1 MEYIKR
7 DVISTFKG
15 KIEEEII
22 KDQALKAIG
31 ACIQCGTC
39 SGGCPSGRRTALST
53 RKIIRKALL
62 NMEEVL
68 KDRDIWMCTTCY
80 TCFERCPR
88 SVPITDIIIKIR
100 NLAVRKGN
108 FLEAHKQLSHIL
120 IETGHGV
127 PLGNADNKWAKLRV
141 SYGLPTLPPT
151 THMHPED
158 IQEIAVLVKETNFD
172 KLVGYSLVPEKPKT

>member
-1 MEYIKR
+1 MEYIKK
-7 DVISTFKG
+7 DVIRTFSG
-15 KIEEEII
+15 NIEEEII
-22 KDQALKAIG
+22 KDHALKAIG

-39 SGGCPSGRRTALST
+39 SGGCPSGRRTALRT
-53 RKIIRKALL
+53 RNIIRKALL
-62 NMEEVL
+62 NMDEVL
-68 KDRDIWMCTTCY
+68 KDKDIWLCTTCY

-108 FLEAHKQLSHIL
+108 FLESHKQLSHIL

-127 PLGNADNKWAKLRV
+127 PLGNADSKWAKLRV
-141 SYGLPTLPPT
+141 SYGLSPLPPT

-158 IQEIAVLVKETNFD
+158 IQEIAVLVKETKFD
-172 KLVGYSLVPEKPKT
+172 KLVGYPPEPKAD